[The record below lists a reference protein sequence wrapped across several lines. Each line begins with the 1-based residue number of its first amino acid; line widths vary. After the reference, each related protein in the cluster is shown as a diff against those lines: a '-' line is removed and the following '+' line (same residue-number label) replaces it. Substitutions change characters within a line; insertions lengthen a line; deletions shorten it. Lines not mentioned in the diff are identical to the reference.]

1 MNDHKINIDY
11 SNIKTFGELKLLAE
25 SLGFNITEDGK
36 DGKENKERPI
46 TKKTEE
52 AGDDSN
58 KPDPKDCIF
67 KHIIVFT
74 NSKDPKDNKTLKNIQ
89 DSLKGNFKPAGIELH
104 LFLAEN
110 TYLTEDEETGDIKI
124 SDGEEELEIKSST
137 INNLNTLIF
146 SRLSVQESYDCKS
159 TVQHLQ
165 DRGFL
170 VLNPVRY
177 SELASNKYETAE
189 LLKKAEIPQP
199 RYCLMTKA
207 DISDP
212 KIFLEN
218 LKQVYPKAPKL
229 KKKDE
234 STGKEKE
241 VEPKTVEDKLSAYL
255 GSEEQEYVVKILDGH
270 GGTGVFLTNGKRM
283 LAILQTIF
291 AIDPE
296 ISLLIQ
302 KKEEADG
309 GDIRVHVLTLRN
321 KQVILGAMKRI
332 KLGNDFRSNV
342 SLGAS
347 AEPVELNKEQEQI
360 ALKVAE
366 LSKLPWCAVDIMPIV
381 EGSNPEFPKNNVVLE
396 INSSPGTAGIT
407 EVLKKNFIDI
417 LLTELD
423 DPNEFMLQYKT
434 AGYKETTEVWFEKEG
449 VNGGTKDFS
458 KEFLAKLDTGNS
470 VNACT
475 LEVGKFEEVKEDGKV
490 FIKFNIEGTEFKY
503 EKIEEVEVKAGY
515 ETYKRP
521 CIMLPELQLGLR
533 KCRNVKMGIVEH
545 RDNKSTNLLLNT
557 DILSRLGYVIHPSE
571 KHLLTKEIEKV
582 KIL

>member
-1 MNDHKINIDY
+1 MNKKIEIDY
-11 SNIKTFGELKLLAE
+11 SKIETPEQINLLME
-25 SLGFNITEDGK
+25 SLGILKDKLINEKEDN
-36 DGKENKERPI
+36 ENQEPKI
-46 TKKTEE
+46 NKKVED
-52 AGDDSN
+52 AGDDKE

-74 NSKDPKDNKTLKNIQ
+74 NSKDPENNKTLKNIQ
-89 DSLKGNFKPAGIELH
+89 DSLSKSGKFGTADISLH
-104 LFLAEN
+104 LFLAEK
-110 TYLTEDEETGDIKI
+110 TWIEDNDEVGELKI
-124 SDGEEELEIKSST
+124 SDGSEEFIITPEGA
-137 INNLNTLIF
+137 NNLNTLIF

-189 LLKKAEIPQP
+189 LLRKAEIPQP
-199 RYCLMTKA
+199 RYALLTKT
-207 DISDP
+207 DINDP
-212 KIFLEN
+212 KVFLED
-218 LKQVYPKAPKL
+218 LKNIYPKTPKL
-229 KKKDE
+229 D
-234 STGKEKE
+234 GKE
-241 VEPKTVEDKLSAYL
+241 PKGTEEKLSAYL
-255 GSEEQEYVVKILDGH
+255 ASEEQEYVVKILDGH

-296 ISLLIQ
+296 INLLIQ

-321 KQVILGAMKRI
+321 KQVILGSMKRV

-342 SLGAS
+342 SLGAT
-347 AEPVELNKEQEQI
+347 AEPIELSKDQEEI
-360 ALKVAE
+360 ALKVAS

-381 EGSNPEFPKNNVVLE
+381 KGSNPEFPNNNVVLE
-396 INSSPGTAGIT
+396 INSSPGTAGIS
-407 EVLKKNFIDI
+407 EVLGENFIDI

-423 DPNEFMLQYKT
+423 DPNEFMLQPKT
-434 AGYKETTEVWFEKEG
+434 AGYKETCTLSFDKEG
-449 VNGGTKDFS
+449 KIK

-470 VNACT
+470 VQACT
-475 LEVGKFEEVKEDGKV
+475 LEVGKFEVVKGKDDKE
-490 FIKFNIEGTEFKY
+490 FIKFKINGTELEY
-503 EKIEEVEVKAGY
+503 EKVDDIGVKAGY
-515 ETYKRP
+515 EIYKRP
-521 CIMLPELQLGLR
+521 CIIIPELTLGLR
-533 KCRNVKMGIVEH
+533 KCRNVKIAVVEH

-557 DILSRLGYVIHPSE
+557 DVLGRLGYIVHPTE

>member
-25 SLGFNITEDGK
+25 ILGFNITEQE
-36 DGKENKERPI
+36 KESKERPI

-52 AGDDSN
+52 AGDDDKN

-104 LFLAEN
+104 LFLAGN

-146 SRLSVQESYDCKS
+146 SRLSVQGSYDCKS

-218 LKQVYPKAPKL
+218 LKQVYPKAPML

-234 STGKEKE
+234 KPGKETEIK
-241 VEPKTVEDKLSAYL
+241 PSTVEDKLAAYL

-342 SLGAS
+342 SLGAT
-347 AEPVELNKEQEQI
+347 AEPVELSKEQESI

-407 EVLKKNFIDI
+407 EVLKENFIDI

-449 VNGGTKDFS
+449 VNGGKKDFS

-470 VNACT
+470 VDACT
-475 LEVGKFEEVKEDGKV
+475 LEVGKFEEVKEGGKTY
-490 FIKFNIEGTEFKY
+490 IKFNIEGSEFKF
-503 EKIEEVEVKAGY
+503 EKVDEVEVKAGY

-533 KCRNVKMGIVEH
+533 KCRNIKMGIVEH

>member
-1 MNDHKINIDY
+1 MAQKIDIDY
-11 SNIKTFGELKLLAE
+11 SKITTFGELKMLAE
-25 SLGFNITEDGK
+25 SLGFNITEQDNE
-36 DGKENKERPI
+36 DKERPI
-46 TKKTEE
+46 KKKTEE
-52 AGDDSN
+52 AGDDDSN

-89 DSLKGNFKPAGIELH
+89 DSLKGEFKPAGIELH

-137 INNLNTLIF
+137 VNNLNTLIF
-146 SRLSVQESYDCKS
+146 SRLSVQESYDCMS

-199 RYCLMTKA
+199 NYCLLTKA

-212 KIFLEN
+212 KLFLEN
-218 LKQVYPKAPKL
+218 LKQVYPKVPAL

-241 VEPKTVEDKLSAYL
+241 IEPKTVEDKLSAYL
-255 GSEEQEYVVKILDGH
+255 SSEEQEYVVKILDGH

-296 ISLLIQ
+296 ISLLVQ

-347 AEPVELNKEQEQI
+347 AEPVKLSKVQEEI

-381 EGSNPEFPKNNVVLE
+381 KGSNPDFPDNNVVLE

-407 EVLKKNFIDI
+407 EVLGKNFIDI

-434 AGYKETTEVWFEKEG
+434 AGYKETTEVWFEKQG

-470 VNACT
+470 VKACT
-475 LEVGKFEEVKEDGKV
+475 LEVGKFEEIKEDGKT
-490 FIKFNIEGTEFKY
+490 FIKFNIDGKEFKF
-503 EKIEEVEVKAGY
+503 EKVDEVEVKAGY

-533 KCRNVKMGIVEH
+533 KCRNVRMGIVEH

>member
-1 MNDHKINIDY
+1 MKQKINIDY
-11 SNIKTFGELKLLAE
+11 SNIKTFGELKMLAE
-25 SLGFNITEDGK
+25 SLGFNILEKTE
-36 DGKENKERPI
+36 ENNSEEKPVS
-46 TKKTEE
+46 KKTEE
-52 AGDDSN
+52 AGDDTN
-58 KPDPKDCIF
+58 KPQPKDCIF

-89 DSLKGNFKPAGIELH
+89 DSLKGTFKPAGIELH

-124 SDGEEELEIKSST
+124 SDGEEELEIKSET
-137 INNLNTLIF
+137 VNNLNTLIF

-241 VEPKTVEDKLSAYL
+241 IEPSTVEDKLAAYL

-309 GDIRVHVLTLRN
+309 GDIRVHVLTLRK

-342 SLGAS
+342 SLGAT

-470 VNACT
+470 VDACT
-475 LEVGKFEEVKEDGKV
+475 LEVGKFEEVKEGGKV
-490 FIKFNIEGTEFKY
+490 FIKFSIEGTEFKF

-533 KCRNVKMGIVEH
+533 KCRNIKMGIVEH

>member
-25 SLGFNITEDGK
+25 SLGFNIYEQE
-36 DGKENKERPI
+36 KEGKERPI

-52 AGDDSN
+52 AGDDKN

-234 STGKEKE
+234 STGKETEIK
-241 VEPKTVEDKLSAYL
+241 PSTVEDKLAAYL

-342 SLGAS
+342 SLGAT
-347 AEPVELNKEQEQI
+347 AEPVELSKEQESI

-407 EVLKKNFIDI
+407 EVLKENFIDI

-475 LEVGKFEEVKEDGKV
+475 LEVGKFEEIKEGGKT
-490 FIKFNIEGTEFKY
+490 FIKFSIEGSEFKF
-503 EKIEEVEVKAGY
+503 EKVDEVEVKAGY

-533 KCRNVKMGIVEH
+533 KCRNIKMGIVEH

>member
-229 KKKDE
+229 IKKDE

-241 VEPKTVEDKLSAYL
+241 MEPKTVEDKLSAYL

-533 KCRNVKMGIVEH
+533 KCRNVNMGIVEH

-557 DILSRLGYVIHPSE
+557 DILSRLGYVIHPSK